1 MKKMKIL
8 LTLLVAVYSF
18 CTTAYAAENAA
29 ADSPVTAQ
37 QAVARSCELICT
49 GDFEQAK
56 KALEGF
62 EGDIITQMQGVIS
75 SYDELKAARQK
86 AKEEKYLENLKKFEE
101 IKAKPL
107 PTEPNDVADAYVAIL
122 SIRPYAN
129 EEQEKQLLE
138 DEFLKKLIDQSIEQS
153 IEDEAKGK
161 WTESYTGCYFWLTS
175 LYKDNKSYKDKS
187 EELLDKIT
195 IEGSLIDSP
204 CETSKERFE
213 GIDPVMFVR
222 TIKMLDFG
230 YVDLVD
236 YDLMAEKAFDRCI
249 LLAEVVSFEKEDVHI
264 DFDKEQIQNWIA
276 GVRKIKNGLNSG
288 PLARLNHKDL
298 LEAFMEVLTLND
310 QTVKLPSEVLVSHF
324 TEAALAT
331 LDPYTNII
339 WPFYTKEFEKSI
351 TQQFT
356 GIGVEISKVTGDL
369 KVMSLLPGTPAYNSG
384 MDAEDIIEAVDGVP
398 TKDMTINCA
407 VSRITGPEGT
417 NVTLTIRHKD
427 AETTVDINLTRAR
440 IVVPTIRGWQ
450 RTEAAGWQYM
460 IDSESG
466 IGYMRLTGFT
476 ATTAEYMNRSIEQ
489 MQKEG
494 VKGII
499 MDLRFNSGGLLQT
512 AGEVVDMFIDKGTIV
527 STKPRWGFGEELK
540 ATKKATIPNFPL
552 VLLTNSSSASASEIV
567 AGALKDDKYKRATI
581 VGERTYGKGSVQ
593 TISDAPG
600 GGAQL
605 KYTMAFYHLPSGQPV
620 KNRFQLEKE
629 NREDWGV
636 SPDVEVELTPEET
649 KSYIETQ
656 KDNDVLVKA
665 DHNYAED
672 EVQRHSSAETI
683 TSDPQLATAIL
694 VVKAK
699 MIAQNANP

>member
-1 MKKMKIL
+1 MKKMTII
-8 LTLLVAVYSF
+8 LTLMVALNSLSF
-18 CTTAYAAENAA
+18 ITFAAQDAPAIKPLNAR
-29 ADSPVTAQ
+29 
-37 QAVARSCELICT
+37 QAVEYSSELICK

-56 KALEGF
+56 VMLDGF
-62 EGDIITQMQGVIS
+62 EGESVRQMLDVIKS
-75 SYDELKAARQK
+75 YEQLKALRQEAKEKKYDENL
-86 AKEEKYLENLKKFEE
+86 EKYNE
-101 IKAKPL
+101 IKTKPL
-107 PTEPNDVADAYVAIL
+107 PTEPNDVADAYAAVL
-122 SIRPYAN
+122 SIQPYAN
-129 EEQEKQLLE
+129 EEQEKQLLQ
-138 DEFLKKLIDQSIEQS
+138 DEFLKQLITQSISKS

-161 WTESYTGCYFWLTS
+161 WTESYTGCYFWLS
-175 LYKDNKSYKDKS
+175 ALYKDNKSYKDKT
-187 EELLDKIT
+187 EELLDKMT

-230 YVDLVD
+230 YVDLID
-236 YDLMAEKAFDRCI
+236 YEIMAIKALDRCI
-249 LLAEVVSFEKEDVHI
+249 MLAEVVSFEKEDVHV
-264 DFDKEQIQNWIA
+264 DFHKEQMQNWIA
-276 GVRKIKNGLNSG
+276 GIRKIKAGLNRG
-288 PLARLNHKDL
+288 PLARLNHKDI
-298 LEAFMEVLTLND
+298 LEAYMQVLMLNE
-310 QTVKLPSEVLVSHF
+310 QSMKLPTEVLVSHF
-324 TEAALAT
+324 TEAALGT

-356 GIGVEISKVTGDL
+356 GIGVEISKITGDL

-417 NVTLTIRHKD
+417 EVRLTIRHKN
-427 AETTVDINLTRAR
+427 EESTVDITLKRAR

-450 RTEAAGWQYM
+450 RTEDAGWEYM
-460 IDSESG
+460 IDKENG

-476 ATTAEYMNRSIEQ
+476 ATTIDYMKKATTQ

-494 VKGII
+494 AKGIV

-512 AGEVVDMFIDKGTIV
+512 AGEVVEMFINKGTIV

-540 ATKKATIPNFPL
+540 ATKKARIPSLPL
-552 VLLTNSSSASASEIV
+552 VLLTNSGSASASEIV
-567 AGALKDDKYKRATI
+567 AGALKDDKYKRATL

-629 NREDWGV
+629 NREDWGI
-636 SPDVEVELTPEET
+636 SPDVEVKLTPEET
-649 KSYIETQ
+649 KRYIESQ
-656 KDNDVLVKA
+656 RDNDVLVKA
-665 DHNYAED
+665 DHDYIEY
-672 EVQRHSSAETI
+672 EIQRHSAPDTI
-683 TSDPQLATAIL
+683 IADPQLATAIL
-694 VVKAK
+694 VLKAK
-699 MIAQNANP
+699 MIAQSK